1 MKTEV
6 IYQPILEE
14 LHQVEKSLK
23 SIAQVEFISL
33 RELLGHTLNSSGKRT
48 RPAITLL
55 SSKFHAHD
63 PTLPILMATAVEL
76 LHLASLIHDDTVDGA
91 STRRGRPTINSKWG
105 DNIAVLLGDY
115 AFAKSATLV
124 CDTNNVRVIRLFAQ
138 TIMSLSSGELKEQFH
153 AYDWTLTRQQYWDRI
168 YDKTASLFTTAAESG
183 AILSGGSEPF
193 IQSMRTYGE
202 KLGMAFQIVDDI
214 LDFQGT
220 EKKVGK
226 PVGSDLIQG
235 TLTLPSL
242 LLMEHYPKDNSIK
255 DIFQNRD
262 REANLKKAIEMIN
275 DSSIISEAYSIAAR
289 FCDEAR
295 ELIKD
300 LPENAY
306 SRSLAELSGYVLER
320 NK

>member
-23 SIAQVEFISL
+23 SIAQVEFVSL
-33 RELLGHTLNSSGKRT
+33 RELLSHTLNSSGKRT

-55 SSKFHAHD
+55 SSKFHPHD
-63 PTLPILMATAVEL
+63 PALPILMAVAVEL

-105 DNIAVLLGDY
+105 DNIALLLGDY

-124 CDTNNVRVIRLFAQ
+124 CDTNSVRVIRLFAQ

-183 AILSGGSEPF
+183 AILSGGPEPF

-275 DSSIISEAYSIAAR
+275 DSSIIPEAYSIAAR

-300 LPENAY
+300 LPQNAY
-306 SRSLAELSGYVLER
+306 SRSLAELPGYVLER